1 MKPQDITSFEFMGAL
16 TLVQALVELY
26 RPKAEAAARTA
37 IHAQDNLP
45 ASFDID
51 AQDNLPASFDI
62 DKFIESCGDG
72 LELHH
77 FAIFMEKA
85 DKLGSPTHVPI
96 AIAGVYK
103 RTDNINDFI
112 AKETKA
118 FLENIPKE
126 WEEYWLRAFAERLK
140 DFLDVIDSDNA
151 SAGEDA

>member
-1 MKPQDITSFEFMGAL
+1 MKPQDIPSFEFMGAL

-26 RPKAEAAARTA
+26 RPKAEAAARDA
-37 IHAQDNLP
+37 IHAQENLP
-45 ASFDID
+45 ANFDTE
-51 AQDNLPASFDI
+51 
-62 DKFIESCGDG
+62 KFIESCGDG

-85 DKLGSPTHVPI
+85 KKLDSPTYVPI
-96 AIAGVYK
+96 AIAGVFK
-103 RTDNINDFI
+103 RTDDISAFI

>member
-1 MKPQDITSFEFMGAL
+1 MKSQDTTSFEFRGAL

-26 RPKAEAAARTA
+26 RPKAEAAARAA
-37 IHAQDNLP
+37 IHVQD
-45 ASFDID
+45 S
-51 AQDNLPASFDI
+51 LPASFDI

-72 LELHH
+72 LELHAL
-77 FAIFMEKA
+77 AIFMEKS
-85 DKLGSPTHVPI
+85 DKLDSPTHVPI

-118 FLENIPKE
+118 FLENIPHG

-140 DFLDVIDSDNA
+140 PFLDETGDAKEDNA
-151 SAGEDA
+151 SNDGEDE

>member
-16 TLVQALVELY
+16 TLVRALVELY
-26 RPKAEAAARTA
+26 RPKAEAAARDA
-37 IHAQDNLP
+37 IHAQENLP
-45 ASFDID
+45 ANFDTE
-51 AQDNLPASFDI
+51 
-62 DKFIESCGDG
+62 KFIESCGDG

-85 DKLGSPTHVPI
+85 DKLDSPTHVPI

-103 RTDNINDFI
+103 RTDDISAFI

-126 WEEYWLRAFAERLK
+126 WEEYWLRAFSERLK
-140 DFLDVIDSDNA
+140 AFLDEIDNA
-151 SAGEDA
+151 EGDGA

>member
-26 RPKAEAAARTA
+26 RPKAEAAARDA
-37 IHAQDNLP
+37 IHAQENLP
-45 ASFDID
+45 ANFDTE
-51 AQDNLPASFDI
+51 
-62 DKFIESCGDG
+62 KFIESCGDG

-85 DKLGSPTHVPI
+85 KKLDSPTYVPI
-96 AIAGVYK
+96 AIAGVFK
-103 RTDNINDFI
+103 RTDDISVFI

-126 WEEYWLRAFAERLK
+126 WGEYWLRAFAERLK
-140 DFLDVIDSDNA
+140 DFLDVIDGDST
-151 SAGEDA
+151 GEGA

>member
-37 IHAQDNLP
+37 IH
-45 ASFDID
+45 

-151 SAGEDA
+151 SAGEDE

>member
-1 MKPQDITSFEFMGAL
+1 MKPQDATSFEFMGAL

-26 RPKAEAAARTA
+26 RPKAEAAARAA

-45 ASFDID
+45 A
-51 AQDNLPASFDI
+51 NFDI

-72 LELHH
+72 LELHAL
-77 FAIFMEKA
+77 AIFMEKA
-85 DKLGSPTHVPI
+85 GKLGSPTHVPI

-126 WEEYWLRAFAERLK
+126 WDEYWLRAFAERFK
-140 DFLDVIDSDNA
+140 AFLDVIDGDSD
-151 SAGEDA
+151 GEDA

>member
-51 AQDNLPASFDI
+51 
-62 DKFIESCGDG
+62 KFIESCGDG
-72 LELHH
+72 LELHAL
-77 FAIFMEKA
+77 AIFMEKS
-85 DKLGSPTHVPI
+85 DKLDSPTHVPI

-126 WEEYWLRAFAERLK
+126 WDEYWLRAFAERLK
-140 DFLDVIDSDNA
+140 DFLDVIDSDSDSDNA
-151 SAGEDA
+151 SAGEDE

>member
-37 IHAQDNLP
+37 IH
-45 ASFDID
+45 

>member
-16 TLVQALVELY
+16 TLVRALVELY

-51 AQDNLPASFDI
+51 
-62 DKFIESCGDG
+62 KFIESCGDG
-72 LELHH
+72 LELHAL
-77 FAIFMEKA
+77 AIFMEKS
-85 DKLGSPTHVPI
+85 DKLDSPTYVPI

-126 WEEYWLRAFAERLK
+126 WDEYWLRAFAERLK

-151 SAGEDA
+151 SAGEDE

>member
-1 MKPQDITSFEFMGAL
+1 MKPQDVTSFEFMGAL

-26 RPKAEAAARTA
+26 RPKAEAAALAA

-45 ASFDID
+45 A
-51 AQDNLPASFDI
+51 NFDI

-72 LELHH
+72 LELHAL
-77 FAIFMEKA
+77 AIFMEKS
-85 DKLGSPTHVPI
+85 DKLDSPTHVPI

-126 WEEYWLRAFAERLK
+126 WDEYWLRAFAERLK
-140 DFLDVIDSDNA
+140 AFLDEIDNA
-151 SAGEDA
+151 EGDGA

>member
-51 AQDNLPASFDI
+51 KS
-62 DKFIESCGDG
+62 IESCGDG

-140 DFLDVIDSDNA
+140 DFLDEIDGDSATATA